1 MMGTLSRWLLTA
13 TLTLT
18 PAIAW
23 AADEAEGEH
32 AAGIPAELWLI
43 LALVV
48 LIAIAFRPAKKAI
61 LGGLDGRADTIR
73 KELEEAQHLREEAKT
88 ALANIQR
95 KHRDAMQEA
104 EQITAHAKD
113 EAERMVK
120 QAEEDLAAS
129 LKRREAAAFE
139 RLAQAEAK
147 AVAEVRATAVEAAV
161 RATANLMGS
170 QLDASKQGDLI
181 DQAIAELPQRLN

>member
-1 MMGTLSRWLLTA
+1 MGTLSRWLLTA

-18 PAIAW
+18 PAVAW
-23 AADEAEGEH
+23 AADAPEGEH
-32 AAGIPAELWLI
+32 AEGIPAEIWLI

-48 LIAIAFRPAKKAI
+48 LIAIAYRPAKKAI

-73 KELEEAQHLREEAKT
+73 KELDEAQHLREEAKT

-113 EAERMVK
+113 EAERMIK

-161 RATANLMGS
+161 RATASLMGS
-170 QLDASKQGDLI
+170 QLDTAKQGDLI

>member
-1 MMGTLSRWLLTA
+1 MMGPLSRWLLTA
-13 TLTLT
+13 TLALT

-23 AADEAEGEH
+23 AADDAEAAE
-32 AAGIPAELWLI
+32 GIPAEIWLI

-61 LGGLDGRADTIR
+61 LEGLDGRAEKIR
-73 KELEEAQHLREEAKT
+73 KELDEAQHLREEAKT

-129 LKRREAAAFE
+129 LKRREVAAFE

-161 RATANLMGS
+161 RATASLMGS
-170 QLDASKQGDLI
+170 QLDAAKQGDLI

>member
-1 MMGTLSRWLLTA
+1 MMGPLSRLLLTA
-13 TLTLT
+13 PVVLS

-23 AADEAEGEH
+23 AADEGEAAE
-32 AAGIPAELWLI
+32 GIPAEIWLI

-48 LIAIAFRPAKKAI
+48 LIVIAFRPAKKAI
-61 LGGLDGRADTIR
+61 LEGLDGRAEKIR
-73 KELEEAQHLREEAKT
+73 KELDEAQHLREEAKT

-104 EQITAHAKD
+104 EQITAHAKE
-113 EAERMVK
+113 EAERLVK
-120 QAEEDLAAS
+120 HAEEDLAAA

-139 RLAQAEAK
+139 RLSQAEAK

-170 QLDASKQGDLI
+170 QLDAGKQARLI
-181 DQAIAELPQRLN
+181 NDAIAELPQRLN